1 MDGGLTAPPTKQ
13 QRKANNRD
21 PLKTR
26 VISVA
31 ALSPMC
37 HPSLV
42 LLVYCTLCSFQELQR
57 AFTQAMMGIGYWILV
72 GTGCWL
78 GDFGWL
84 VETLDDSIK
93 AGLPWLKSFLVYPKN
108 HIISCNKS
116 LSWRLAR
123 TCCNDYR
130 YIRRVSS
137 FFISGRLHDKSI
149 NNRLLSRR
157 IFIPTGPKKTA
168 KAISETRMGRYHSLT
183 VFACGYTCCY
193 TVLLNMRGIDI
204 QVLVFLG

>member
-1 MDGGLTAPPTKQ
+1 MAVHLEGFVCQSLMDGGLTAPPTKQ
-13 QRKANNRD
+13 QRKTNNRD
-21 PLKTR
+21 PLKTW

-84 VETLDDSIK
+84 VETLDDST
-93 AGLPWLKSFLVYPKN
+93 AVSYATMHRRRQVDRWNRFWRQDYNGWNPSWFTHKN
-108 HIISCNKS
+108 HILYLISCNKS
-116 LSWRLAR
+116 LSWRLAL
-123 TCCNDYR
+123 TCCNGYR

-137 FFISGRLHDKSI
+137 CCISGRLHDKSRSI
-149 NNRLLSRR
+149 IGSGLDEFS
-157 IFIPTGPKKTA
+157 F
-168 KAISETRMGRYHSLT
+168 
-183 VFACGYTCCY
+183 
-193 TVLLNMRGIDI
+193 
-204 QVLVFLG
+204 

>member
-1 MDGGLTAPPTKQ
+1 MLQHWVPCAILHSFCLCIALCVPSRSFKELLPRLWWVLGIGFWWAQGVDL
-13 QRKANNRD
+13 
-21 PLKTR
+21 
-26 VISVA
+26 VISVG
-31 ALSPMC
+31 LWKPWMIQSRQDYHGWNP
-37 HPSLV
+37 
-42 LLVYCTLCSFQELQR
+42 FW
-57 AFTQAMMGIGYWILV
+57 FTQ
-72 GTGCWL
+72 
-78 GDFGWL
+78 
-84 VETLDDSIK
+84 
-93 AGLPWLKSFLVYPKN
+93 KN
-108 HIISCNKS
+108 HIISCNKW

-149 NNRLLSRR
+149 NNMVLSRR